1 MHLNSAFA
9 GRVEFWRRLNR
20 FEGPVWGGTRDVGG
34 RDCGG
39 EVSVTVSFTDSSE
52 SGSLWFSGFLQQ

>member
-1 MHLNSAFA
+1 M
-9 GRVEFWRRLNR
+9 
-20 FEGPVWGGTRDVGG
+20 WGGTRDVGG